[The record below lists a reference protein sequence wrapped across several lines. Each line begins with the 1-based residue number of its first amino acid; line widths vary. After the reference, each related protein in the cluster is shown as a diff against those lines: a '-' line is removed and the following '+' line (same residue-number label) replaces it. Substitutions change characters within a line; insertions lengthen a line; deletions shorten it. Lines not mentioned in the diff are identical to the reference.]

1 MSAIERAI
9 QICNGRQK
17 LADAAG
23 VSVQAVHFWA
33 SGGRKISAEF
43 VPKIVAATGGHF
55 AGIASIE
62 RLRRIGDSAAL
73 LDATSGPE
81 PGQTLIA
88 PVPASARPMWPGFFS
103 PDQEVFKP

>member
-43 VPKIVAATGGHF
+43 VPKIVAATGGQVT
-55 AGIASIE
+55 SQE
-62 RLRRIGDSAAL
+62 LRPDIFGAAP
-73 LDATSGPE
+73 A
-81 PGQTLIA
+81 
-88 PVPASARPMWPGFFS
+88 PASEPQQAA
-103 PDQEVFKP
+103 

>member
-9 QICNGRQK
+9 QICNGWQK

-43 VPKIVAATGGHF
+43 VPKIVAATGGQVT
-55 AGIASIE
+55 SQE
-62 RLRRIGDSAAL
+62 LRPDIFGAAP
-73 LDATSGPE
+73 APPSE
-81 PGQTLIA
+81 PQQA
-88 PVPASARPMWPGFFS
+88 A
-103 PDQEVFKP
+103 

>member
-43 VPKIVAATGGHF
+43 VPKIVAATGGRAIGVVEALEKAAYGTILLQFLLEVGIVQFDPRLF
-55 AGIASIE
+55 AAPENPDFLAGGQ
-62 RLRRIGDSAAL
+62 RI
-73 LDATSGPE
+73 
-81 PGQTLIA
+81 
-88 PVPASARPMWPGFFS
+88 F
-103 PDQEVFKP
+103 VFRDGA